1 MTSCLSGAPEERGG
15 GAAPEAIALVRPLV
29 IVGLHERLE
38 TALQGRAIGE
48 VMAAKGHAPVLL
60 QDRALE
66 AFDEPVGPGVPR
78 LGPRVAEAEGATGF
92 IERPLELGAAVG
104 EHAAQPP
111 AGPAVERPH
120 DPPQEVGGG
129 LGRVRREQPGH
140 AVGARG
146 IAGGDLPDLAHALE
160 LPDVEGVQAQQ
171 LAGLAGRDV
180 PRLAVLGATRSCQRW
195 CRYAAIRLAPQV
207 AALTATLSSSRSV
220 SAANCTGRPGRARCR
235 RGCTPSCPYRSSRW
249 RQR

>member
-1 MTSCLSGAPEERGG
+1 MTSCLSGAPEERGW

-48 VMAAKGHAPVLL
+48 VTAAKGHAPVLL

-78 LGPRVAEAEGATGF
+78 LGPRVAEAERAAGL
-92 IERPLELGAAVG
+92 IERPFELGAAVG
-104 EHAAQPP
+104 EHAAQLP

-120 DPPQEVGGG
+120 DPTQEVGGG
-129 LGRVRREQPGH
+129 LGRVRGQEPRH

-146 IAGGDLPDLAHALE
+146 IAGRDLPDLAHALE
-160 LPDVEGVQAQQ
+160 LPDVEGVQTHQ
-171 LAGLAGRDV
+171 LAWLAGGRM
-180 PRLAVLGATRSCQRW
+180 PRCTVLGATRSCQRW
-195 CRYAAIRLAPQV
+195 RRYAAIRLAPHV

-220 SAANCTGRPGRARCR
+220 SGASCTGRPGRARCR
-235 RGCTPSCPYRSSRW
+235 RGCTPSWP
-249 RQR
+249 

>member
-1 MTSCLSGAPEERGG
+1 MTSCLSGAPEERGW

-48 VMAAKGHAPVLL
+48 VTAAKGHAPVLL

-78 LGPRVAEAEGATGF
+78 LGPRVAEAERAAGL
-92 IERPLELGAAVG
+92 IERPFELGAAVG

-111 AGPAVERPH
+111 AGPAVERQH
-120 DPPQEVGGG
+120 DPTQEVGGG
-129 LGRVRREQPGH
+129 LGRVRGQEPRH

-146 IAGGDLPDLAHALE
+146 IAGRDLPDLAHALE
-160 LPDVEGVQAQQ
+160 LPDVEGVQTHQ
-171 LAGLAGRDV
+171 LAWLAGGHM
-180 PRLAVLGATRSCQRW
+180 PRL
-195 CRYAAIRLAPQV
+195 

-220 SAANCTGRPGRARCR
+220 SGASCTGRPGRARCR
-235 RGCTPSCPYRSSRW
+235 RGCTPSWP
-249 RQR
+249 